1 MDLKELV
8 QSGMILEKTFVVGKQ
23 HLASHLGS
31 GDASVLA
38 TPFMIAFMESTSHSL
53 LAQYLP
59 EGYSSVGTHVD
70 IRHLAPTPQG
80 STVRVKTEVISVEG
94 NLVKFNVQAWDEH
107 EQIGSGLHER
117 AVIDIARFQRRVA
130 IKSKSD

>member
-8 QSGMILEKTFVVGKQ
+8 HPGMTLEKTFVVGKK

-31 GDASVLA
+31 GGASVLA
-38 TPFMIAFMESTSHSL
+38 TPYMIAFMEGVSHSL
-53 LAQYLP
+53 LAPCVP

-80 STVRVKTEVISVEG
+80 STVRVKTEVVEVEG
-94 NLVKFNVQAWDEH
+94 NLVKFNIQAWDEY

-117 AVIDIARFQRRVA
+117 AVIEIARFQRRVTA
-130 IKSKSD
+130 KSKSG